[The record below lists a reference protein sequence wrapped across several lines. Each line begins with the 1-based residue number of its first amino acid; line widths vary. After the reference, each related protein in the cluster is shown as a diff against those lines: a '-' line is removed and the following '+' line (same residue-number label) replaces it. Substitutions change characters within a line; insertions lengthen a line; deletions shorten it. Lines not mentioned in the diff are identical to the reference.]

1 MFLFI
6 QIITVLDRSY
16 HPEHLRCTVCNVEIG
31 RRDFYEKSG
40 KPYCEHDYRRLFAP
54 QCARC
59 DQPIVDVNW
68 IVLVFR
74 NKSFLLIL
82 KVMITAL
89 NRNWHPEHFLCE
101 LCERRVGEDGY
112 HEKDG
117 YAYCR

>member
-1 MFLFI
+1 M
-6 QIITVLDRSY
+6 
-16 HPEHLRCTVCNVEIG
+16 RCTACNIEIG

-40 KPYCEHDYRRLFAP
+40 KPFCEHDYRRLFAP
-54 QCARC
+54 KCARC
-59 DQPIVDVNW
+59 DQPIIDV
-68 IVLVFR
+68 IDPI
-74 NKSFLLIL
+74 SFSSLSIDHAFHSQ
-82 KVMITAL
+82 VMITAL